1 MAAGCCRKQ
10 AIGRVAAD
18 LTDAGTAII
27 LVNEV
32 TKIGPQHPVAD
43 RLLVQQIEIA
53 LLVDIFQLR
62 MPQPHLGALLIET
75 VLGTRVIEAVG
86 GYPRRSPG
94 RKILHIRRVAQ
105 ADRSVLTRLQPQPFD
120 LFGDQHGTAESLRQ
134 QAAIVVAQQ
143 RNIRQQLTELQLRSG
158 KARFRRNPGTAEI
171 VSGATVI
178 VYRQQFRTAGQPA
191 AVQLDPEHG
200 YPLQTK
206 AHRPRGVARVELE
219 NKTLRPLIHLA
230 FSGARITEVTVEIV
244 IAQQQVGA
252 RPFKET
258 LLLRQCRGAK
268 AQREQAGHHLHY
280 YCSPIIGRSRSLQ
293 LIQPA
298 RFNCYLNLQERACLA
313 IFSIAQGSRDKP
325 APTGGT

>member
-18 LTDAGTAII
+18 LADAGAAIVP
-27 LVNEV
+27 VNEV
-32 TKIGPQHPVAD
+32 AKIGPQHPVAHQ
-43 RLLVQQIEIA
+43 LLVQQIEIA

-86 GYPRRSPG
+86 GDPRRSPG
-94 RKILHIRRVAQ
+94 REVLHIRRVAQ
-105 ADRSVLTRLQPQPFD
+105 ADGSVLTRLQPQPFD
-120 LFGDQHGTAESLRQ
+120 LFGNQHGTAQSLRQ
-134 QAAIVVAQQ
+134 QATIVVAQHW
-143 RNIRQQLTELQLRSG
+143 NIRQQLAELQLSSG
-158 KARFRRNPGTAEI
+158 KTRLRRHPGTAEI

-178 VYRQQFRTAGQPA
+178 MYRQQFRPAGQPA

-258 LLLRQCRGAK
+258 LLLRQRRGAK
-268 AQREQAGHHLHY
+268 GQREQASHHLHY
-280 YCSPIIGRSRSLQ
+280 YCSPIIGRSRSPQ

-298 RFNCYLNLQERACLA
+298 RFYCYLEL
-313 IFSIAQGSRDKP
+313 
-325 APTGGT
+325 